1 MIYDFCVVGGGIVGL
16 ATARALLA
24 RQPGASLILLEKEE
38 ALGRHQTGRNSG
50 VIHSGI
56 YYAPGSLKAK
66 LCREG
71 ATRTKEFCQTHGI
84 AYEDRGKLIVATREV
99 EVQRL
104 HSLNERAGQNGIET
118 ELLDAAAIREREP
131 NVTGLE
137 AIYVPAAAIV
147 SYTAILKALA
157 SELQAAGA
165 EIRLGSRVEGI
176 REDGP
181 VVEVV
186 VGGTAL
192 RCQRLV
198 ACAGIQSDRLAA
210 MAGLPIAHR
219 IVPFRGEY
227 FRLAP
232 KCNNVVNA
240 MIYPVPEPGL
250 PFLGIHLTPMIDG
263 SISVGPNAVL
273 GLAREGY
280 AKGSLN
286 VRDLIDTISFPGFW
300 GAISKNIRPG
310 LTELGNTIF
319 KSRYLEEC
327 RRYCP
332 SLELDDLTPM
342 EPGIRAQAIMN
353 DGTMQHDFLMLE
365 SERMLHVCNAP
376 SPAATS
382 ALPIGDM
389 IADRLLAKAA

>member
-1 MIYDFCVVGGGIVGL
+1 MIYDFCVIGGGIVGL

-24 RQPGASLILLEKEE
+24 RNPGANLVLLEKEDS
-38 ALGRHQTGRNSG
+38 LGRHQTGRNSG

-71 ATRTKEFCQTHGI
+71 SARTKEFCREHGI
-84 AYEDRGKLIVATREV
+84 RYEERGKLIVATRDV
-99 EVQRL
+99 EVPRL
-104 HSLNERAGQNGIET
+104 QALNERARQNGIET

-131 NVTGLE
+131 NITGLG
-137 AIYVPAAAIV
+137 AIHVPSAAIV
-147 SYTAILKALA
+147 SYTEVLTALA
-157 SELQAAGA
+157 AELQASGA
-165 EIRLGSRVEGI
+165 ELRLRSSVEAI
-176 REDGP
+176 RETADG
-181 VVEVV
+181 VEVV
-186 VGGTAL
+186 VGGEML
-192 RCQRLV
+192 QCSRLV
-198 ACAGIQSDRLAA
+198 ACAGIQSDRLAS

-232 KCNNVVNA
+232 KLNDVVHA

-263 SISVGPNAVL
+263 SVSVGPNAVL

-280 AKGSLN
+280 AKGSINL
-286 VRDLIDTISFPGFW
+286 RDLIETFSFPGFW
-300 GAISKNIRPG
+300 GAISKNIGPG

-332 SLELDDLTPM
+332 SLELADLTPM
-342 EPGIRAQAIMN
+342 EPGIRAQAVMN
-353 DGTMQHDFLMLE
+353 DGTMQHDFLMLD

>member
-1 MIYDFCVVGGGIVGL
+1 VIYDFCVIGGGIVGL
-16 ATARALLA
+16 ATARALLE
-24 RQPGASLILLEKEE
+24 RKPGASLILLEKED

-71 ATRTKEFCQTHGI
+71 AARTKEFCNAHGI
-84 AYEDRGKLIVATREV
+84 AYENRGKLVVATRDAEV
-99 EVQRL
+99 PRL
-104 HSLNERAGQNGIET
+104 HALHERAGQNGIET
-118 ELLDAAAIREREP
+118 ELLGAAAIREREP

-137 AIYVPAAAIV
+137 AIHVPSAAIV
-147 SYTAILKALA
+147 SYTEILKALA
-157 SELQAAGA
+157 ADLQASGA
-165 EIRLGSRVEGI
+165 ELRLGSTVEGI
-176 REDGP
+176 RETAGG
-181 VVEVV
+181 VEVV
-186 VGGTAL
+186 VGGRML
-192 RCQRLV
+192 QCKRLV

-210 MAGLPIAHR
+210 MAALPIAHR

-227 FRLAP
+227 FRLVP
-232 KCNNVVNA
+232 KLNDVVRA

-263 SISVGPNAVL
+263 SVSVGPNAVL

-280 AKGSLN
+280 ARGSINL
-286 VRDLIDTISFPGFW
+286 RDLMETLSFPGFW

-310 LTELGNTIF
+310 ITELGNTLF

-332 SLELDDLTPM
+332 SLELADLTPM
-342 EPGIRAQAIMN
+342 ESGIRAQAIMN
-353 DGTMQHDFLMLE
+353 DGTMQHDFLMLD

-389 IADRLLAKAA
+389 IADRLLVKAA